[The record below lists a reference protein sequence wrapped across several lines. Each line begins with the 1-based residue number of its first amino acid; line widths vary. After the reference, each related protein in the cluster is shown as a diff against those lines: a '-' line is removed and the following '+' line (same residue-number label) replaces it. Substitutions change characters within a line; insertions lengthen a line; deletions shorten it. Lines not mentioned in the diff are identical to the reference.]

1 MADSRFSWMDEE
13 DDRAESNQLKGQ
25 TENVD
30 APRMKKV
37 IRTPKRTTRGIFV
50 DDSIWEDFEDII
62 YQQKKQK
69 GKSKPELAEE
79 ALLYIIEKYKK

>member
-1 MADSRFSWMDEE
+1 M
-13 DDRAESNQLKGQ
+13 
-25 TENVD
+25 
-30 APRMKKV
+30 

>member
-30 APRMKKV
+30 APRMK
-37 IRTPKRTTRGIFV
+37 R
-50 DDSIWEDFEDII
+50 
-62 YQQKKQK
+62 
-69 GKSKPELAEE
+69 
-79 ALLYIIEKYKK
+79 

>member
-1 MADSRFSWMDEE
+1 MSDSRFGWMNEE
-13 DDRAESNQLKGQ
+13 DDRAESNQLKGR
-25 TENVD
+25 TENPD
-30 APRMKKV
+30 APIMKKV

-50 DDSIWEDFEDII
+50 DNNIWDDFEDII
-62 YQQKKQK
+62 YKQKKQK

>member
-50 DDSIWEDFEDII
+50 DDDIWEDFEDII
-62 YQQKKQK
+62 YQ
-69 GKSKPELAEE
+69 
-79 ALLYIIEKYKK
+79 